1 MAESDNSSE
10 IPIKIENSTKSDI
23 EEQNKPVDTSNNVD
37 SITSEIEIEDNEVT
51 IEKLHQLLSEE
62 KQKVATLDEK
72 FKHTL
77 ADFQNLERKTRSD
90 IENGVNTEIDKFM
103 LDFLQIYDD
112 FIRAKN
118 VFVENTVNVE
128 GLNSILKNMDSLLSK
143 YNVIPI
149 DSIGEIFNP
158 NFHEAISIVE
168 DPSLDDNTITKEIR
182 KGYISHHRVI
192 RPALV
197 EISKK
202 SNLNE

>member
-10 IPIKIENSTKSDI
+10 IPIKIEDSIKSDI
-23 EEQNKPVDTSNNVD
+23 KESSKPVDTSHNGD
-37 SITSEIEIEDNEVT
+37 SVVSEIEIEDNEAI
-51 IEKLHQLLSEE
+51 IEKLQELLSKE

-72 FKHTL
+72 LKHTL
-77 ADFQNLERKTRSD
+77 ADFQNLERKTKSD

-118 VFVENTVNVE
+118 VFAKSTANVE
-128 GLNSILKNMDSLLSK
+128 GLDSILKNMDSLLSK
-143 YNVIPI
+143 YNVMPI

-158 NFHEAISIVE
+158 NFHEAISIIE
-168 DPSLDDNTITKEIR
+168 DQSLDDNTITKEIR
-182 KGYISHHRVI
+182 KGYISHQRVI

-197 EISKK
+197 ENIKK
-202 SNLNE
+202 IKI